1 MSDLIN
7 IDILGGDYEFT
18 LEVSGIRDEFQFNY
32 IPSNLPDI
40 YKKILNH
47 QPFVVSEFSLSNYT
61 MMLDRNIAD
70 MYAIP
75 VFVNRGFRHSIIW
88 VRKDSKIDSIEQLKS
103 LKVGIKDYSQ
113 TAAVWLRG
121 ILYEEY
127 KIHWSDID
135 WYANTDQRFDAP
147 KEANLTLVDDD
158 PEKMVIN
165 GELDV
170 YIAPKPMDMQKTPDQ
185 RELKPLITNFI
196 EVERDYFKK
205 TGIYPINHCVMIQK
219 DTYKKHPNIAYPLFL
234 AYSESKKKSLKR
246 KLGSTLLPWSDKLW
260 ANTMEVFN
268 NDPHPHGLAEANH
281 KNVSKLVDYLFEQKL
296 IKQKPNIEELFIEG
310 SQNWRE
316 S

>member
-127 KIHWSDID
+127 KIHWSG
-135 WYANTDQRFDAP
+135 YR
-147 KEANLTLVDDD
+147 LVC
-158 PEKMVIN
+158 K
-165 GELDV
+165 
-170 YIAPKPMDMQKTPDQ
+170 Y
-185 RELKPLITNFI
+185 R
-196 EVERDYFKK
+196 
-205 TGIYPINHCVMIQK
+205 
-219 DTYKKHPNIAYPLFL
+219 
-234 AYSESKKKSLKR
+234 SK
-246 KLGSTLLPWSDKLW
+246 
-260 ANTMEVFN
+260 
-268 NDPHPHGLAEANH
+268 
-281 KNVSKLVDYLFEQKL
+281 
-296 IKQKPNIEELFIEG
+296 I
-310 SQNWRE
+310 
-316 S
+316 

>member
-88 VRKDSKIDSIEQLKS
+88 VRKDSKIDSLEQLKS

-127 KIHWSDID
+127 EIHWSDID

-147 KEANLTLVDDD
+147 KEANLTLVNDD

-205 TGIYPINHCVMIQK
+205 TGIYPINHG
-219 DTYKKHPNIAYPLFL
+219 N
-234 AYSESKKKSLKR
+234 
-246 KLGSTLLPWSDKLW
+246 
-260 ANTMEVFN
+260 
-268 NDPHPHGLAEANH
+268 
-281 KNVSKLVDYLFEQKL
+281 
-296 IKQKPNIEELFIEG
+296 
-310 SQNWRE
+310 
-316 S
+316 

>member
-47 QPFVVSEFSLSNYT
+47 QPFSVSEFSLSNYT

-70 MYAIP
+70 MCAIP

-88 VRKDSKIDSIEQLKS
+88 VRKDSEIESIEQLKS

-121 ILYEEY
+121 ILCEEY
-127 KIHWSDID
+127 NIHWSEID
-135 WYANTDQRFDAP
+135 WYANRNQRFDAP

-170 YIAPKPMDMQKTPDQ
+170 YIAPKPMDIQKKLDQ

-196 EVERDYFKK
+196 EVESEYFKK
-205 TGIYPINHCVMIQK
+205 N
-219 DTYKKHPNIAYPLFL
+219 L
-234 AYSESKKKSLKR
+234 
-246 KLGSTLLPWSDKLW
+246 
-260 ANTMEVFN
+260 
-268 NDPHPHGLAEANH
+268 
-281 KNVSKLVDYLFEQKL
+281 
-296 IKQKPNIEELFIEG
+296 
-310 SQNWRE
+310 
-316 S
+316 

>member
-88 VRKDSKIDSIEQLKS
+88 VRKDSKIDSLEQLKS

-147 KEANLTLVDDD
+147 KEANLTLVNDD

-170 YIAPKPMDMQKTPDQ
+170 YIAPKPMDMQKNT
-185 RELKPLITNFI
+185 RSKRI
-196 EVERDYFKK
+196 K
-205 TGIYPINHCVMIQK
+205 TSNH
-219 DTYKKHPNIAYPLFL
+219 
-234 AYSESKKKSLKR
+234 
-246 KLGSTLLPWSDKLW
+246 
-260 ANTMEVFN
+260 
-268 NDPHPHGLAEANH
+268 
-281 KNVSKLVDYLFEQKL
+281 
-296 IKQKPNIEELFIEG
+296 
-310 SQNWRE
+310 
-316 S
+316 